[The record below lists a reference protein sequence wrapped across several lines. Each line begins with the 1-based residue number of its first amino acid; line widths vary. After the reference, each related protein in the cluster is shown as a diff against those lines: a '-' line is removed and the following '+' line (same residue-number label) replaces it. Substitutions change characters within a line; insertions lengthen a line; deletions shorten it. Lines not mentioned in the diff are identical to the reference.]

1 MPTSDAPPRPP
12 DQKVSCTLPWI
23 LLGLVVVVLAATAW
37 WGYTKRQTVAEY
49 AVSSLLDQQLNEMLP
64 EGVDATAVAVRV
76 SAVMRA
82 VNKGQL
88 DAEQLRGM
96 GEMFRDYYD
105 DKTLDR
111 DEFESLLA
119 FAEAAVEQ

>member
-12 DQKVSCTLPWI
+12 DQKASCTLPWI

-37 WGYTKRQTVAEY
+37 WGYTKRQTVAQY

-64 EGVDATAVAVRV
+64 EGVDATAAAVRV

-82 VNKGQL
+82 VNKGKL
-88 DAEQLRGM
+88 DAEQLGGM
-96 GEMFRDYYD
+96 GEMFRQYYD

-119 FAEAAVEQ
+119 FAEAAVER